1 MVQILR
7 AEIKYNLKLIVGFF
21 LFLPV
26 TWLLSFNTFEDLSP
40 NYIMFWLM
48 FVMVQSWNSIRNK
61 EIREYQQAALPLV
74 RNQVALARL
83 SMVVV
88 LSLVMISTHFIAIH
102 LIQPGRII
110 NLTTVMLPFS
120 ILLFMFSL
128 YYLLRDRLLYF
139 LRHNRIFKITKE
151 RTMGVLMIMV
161 FLGVIFGML
170 GMVAFMDRPTGIT
183 TVVDFVIAHNLFSG
197 EFGFEKFFILS
208 LVLSGLTI
216 VTFNHRKSYLE

>member
-128 YYLLRDRLLYF
+128 YYLLRNRLLYF

-183 TVVDFVIAHNLFSG
+183 TVVDFVMAHNPFSG
-197 EFGFEKFFILS
+197 EFGFEKLFILS

>member
-61 EIREYQQAALPLV
+61 EIREYQQAALPLE
-74 RNQVALARL
+74 RNQMALARL

-88 LSLVMISTHFIAIH
+88 LSLVMIATHFIVIH
-102 LIQPGRII
+102 LIQPGRVITF
-110 NLTTVMLPFS
+110 TTVMLPFS
-120 ILLFMFSL
+120 ILLSMFSL

-151 RTMGVLMIMV
+151 RTMTVLMLMV

-170 GMVAFMDRPTGIT
+170 GMVAFMDRPTGIA
-183 TVVDFVIAHNLFSG
+183 TVVDFVIAHNPFSG